1 MKNFLK
7 GIVVGL
13 GGVAPGLSG
22 SVLMVMFGLYQKT
35 IACIGSILNF
45 KKLKSNLTFLIPLG
59 LGMGVGVV
67 LFASLVDYLLES
79 YEQLTCFAFLG
90 LILGTLPLL
99 NREVKKEG
107 FKNKYYF
114 IIGFFA
120 LLGLYLFYGTSGIF
134 TKIETPNTLQAV
146 LMGLSVAGSYIV
158 PGVDSAAILNA
169 LGFYDA
175 WIKILAGV
183 KDLHFDFAVL
193 IPLAIGLGVGVLGIS
208 FIMNKLLSRHY
219 TVTFSVIFG
228 LFLSVIPSVI
238 VNMETPFR
246 FGFNGT
252 TVSALLIAIV
262 GFAVSYYLG
271 DITENN
277 KKIKRLFKNE
287 K

>member
-35 IACIGSILNF
+35 IACIGSILNLKKF
-45 KKLKSNLTFLIPLG
+45 KENLTFLIPLG

-67 LFASLVDYLLES
+67 IFASLVDYLLENF
-79 YEQLTCFAFLG
+79 EVLTCFAFLG

-107 FKNKYYF
+107 FKKKYYF
-114 IIGFFA
+114 VIGFFA

-134 TKIETPNTLQAV
+134 TKIETPNTIQAV

-175 WIKILAGV
+175 WIKILAGI
-183 KDLHFDFAVL
+183 KDLNFDFAVL
-193 IPLAIGLGVGVLGIS
+193 FPLAVGLIAGVLAIS
-208 FIMNKLLSRHY
+208 FVMNKLLSLHY
-219 TVTFSVIFG
+219 TATFSVIFG

-238 VNMETPFR
+238 INMETKLN
-246 FGFNGT
+246 FGFNGE
-252 TVSALLIAIV
+252 TVSALVIAII
-262 GFAVSYYLG
+262 GFALSYYLG
-271 DITENN
+271 DIAENN
-277 KKIKRLFKNE
+277 KKIKKLFK